1 MTQQEKNRSII
12 DRAESAESYSEALE
26 VVNACEQ
33 LGEAETDDFLFEYV
47 RIGTKNEHLEA
58 AIEDRLF
65 FDEEWLFKVV
75 QYRNMFKI
83 VHEFGLQAVAN
94 VESKELVEKAEAHK
108 ETGNIEE
115 AKKCLKKA
123 LELRPGDGKIEEA
136 INSLYGKRLKLKVF
150 VNGKPTEKYK
160 FQDSKLIITL
170 YENFEIEPVTTI
182 YVQVKKKEYLY
193 AEFEKKQLIV
203 FKDAAASAKSGV
215 TKVIDL
221 DKRRERGSYR
231 GIVSYELVIDSYKGS
246 ASLHIDFP
254 YIE

>member
-12 DRAESAESYSEALE
+12 DRAESVESYSEALE

-75 QYRNMFKI
+75 QYRNIFKI

-94 VESKELVEKAEAHK
+94 VESRELVEKAEAHK

-115 AKKCLKKA
+115 AKKCLKEA
-123 LELRPGDGKIEEA
+123 LLLRPGDTEIEERLLLLIIVDFDNTPQKPELIGDKIVIPIVKPTGIMVEYPGDEVWRYIPLSKEVFTSLTA
-136 INSLYGKRLKLKVF
+136 TSALQDKPEQPVPAVFETNSLIIEIHKGEAAGKLVIRLKK
-150 VNGKPTEKYK
+150 
-160 FQDSKLIITL
+160 
-170 YENFEIEPVTTI
+170 
-182 YVQVKKKEYLY
+182 
-193 AEFEKKQLIV
+193 
-203 FKDAAASAKSGV
+203 
-215 TKVIDL
+215 
-221 DKRRERGSYR
+221 
-231 GIVSYELVIDSYKGS
+231 
-246 ASLHIDFP
+246 
-254 YIE
+254 

>member
-12 DRAESAESYSEALE
+12 DRAESVESYSEALE

-75 QYRNMFKI
+75 QYRNIFKI

-94 VESKELVEKAEAHK
+94 VESRELVEKAEAHK

-115 AKKCLKKA
+115 AKKCLKEA
-123 LELRPGDGKIEEA
+123 LLLRPGDTEIEERLSLLIIVGFDNMPQKPKLVDGKIVIPIMKPTGITVEYPGDEVWCYDTRNGEIFTSLSA
-136 INSLYGKRLKLKVF
+136 TSTSQNEPERPVSAVFETNSLIIEIHKGEAAGKLVIRLKK
-150 VNGKPTEKYK
+150 
-160 FQDSKLIITL
+160 
-170 YENFEIEPVTTI
+170 
-182 YVQVKKKEYLY
+182 
-193 AEFEKKQLIV
+193 
-203 FKDAAASAKSGV
+203 
-215 TKVIDL
+215 
-221 DKRRERGSYR
+221 
-231 GIVSYELVIDSYKGS
+231 
-246 ASLHIDFP
+246 
-254 YIE
+254 